1 MSSWSDLARS
11 TGLGGVFVGVT
22 LGGALSFLIYRM
34 FPNDALWIFLI
45 GGLVLALALGA
56 YKLVL
61 RWLDRR
67 KAREME
73 QGVLGNAAALPQGI
87 TGSDQRAKFDDLRR
101 KFQEGLARLREEG
114 TDIYELPW
122 FAIVGESGSGKTEA
136 IRNSGLT
143 FPAGRDTALIG
154 AGGTINMDWWFPK
167 GAGEGVSDRAKKGAV
182 LLDTAGEMIMRE
194 MPAGATREWTEF
206 LKLLKTHRPNCPING
221 VILAIPANSLLV
233 DTADEVNRKADKIA
247 REFKVIQK
255 TLGLRFPVFVLVTK
269 SDLICG
275 FREFFENMDDPQL
288 KAQYQ
293 MLGWSNPAPLEEP
306 FRLES
311 VGEGLKS
318 VGDRLRRRRLTFLL
332 DPVGAESPEETR
344 TDQVDALYPFPD
356 GLERIAPRLKRYI
369 DVIFGGDAFS
379 DKPPF
384 LRGLYFTSAM
394 REGSSI
400 DAELAEAM
408 GIPVTS
414 LVDTRHWE
422 RNRAYFLRDLFQKK
436 VFCEAGLVTGAANPQ
451 LQHRLRKAAVLAAGF
466 AAALLLGYWTWSSA
480 TEFNEVVGKSRDY
493 WNAAAQPEYW
503 GPSPWTRAPYFAP
516 VVKSDGT
523 WDDRPIRPAPQPEVS
538 VSQFHRDLCEKS
550 KEEIRPPAVF
560 WLVAKGFGDLEK
572 DRRKARQLLFEQSVL
587 RPVVDRCRDLM
598 LQSKEPA
605 KAAPAPDFW
614 SDAHTEALAELLR
627 LEAGAVCGGSPDK
640 TRIALELLLVNV
652 RPASDAKAAD
662 QKTDLELLTK
672 VLEQLY
678 AKDGGAANWPP
689 EEFRGTPYAT
699 KAIDEGIKRFR
710 AHWQGQVA
718 KAKEPLSAL
727 AAALGEF
734 DKAEQDLLAVSRNS
748 GATARP
754 MTLAQAETNR
764 DDFRK
769 RCGVLLTAGDKLTKA
784 LDAELKPPSA
794 TLEEAYRQALEQ
806 AAEEA
811 RAAFARL
818 LCALE
823 RPPASSSAAEEVVS
837 SKPGAAQIDRWRKD
851 IEGRRDEVLKGF
863 VNVRLDK
870 RKRDELARLQ
880 ALFLAPVSGK
890 AVQGFLEDLKKQE
903 RRVGA
908 LHPPSL
914 LEQVGAEHP
923 PYTLPA
929 AGGAESPCRL
939 YVARSVLY
947 LAAGEFAGSPVPS
960 GPTIS
965 TIGSVLDELAKSSEK
980 ALSRINGLKV
990 SPPPADAEAAK
1001 RTDEA
1006 HLLASTAVHLAASAK
1021 LYRVIEAA
1029 LKSAPGTESE
1039 VTKHVADVARKPDG
1053 VGAYRFPPDLPLV
1066 TIPPYDDGYEPEAA
1080 ASVLQGWFGVGKKL
1094 KVWLDSGGNPG
1105 KSAAGA
1111 IASDDLDKQYQQ
1123 KSQAYVSYASSYLQW
1138 WSGTVPTSLEVKAPA
1153 VPSWSGWQADLLK
1166 AQPDD
1171 VLPKLEK
1178 LGRMILQALKGLKP
1192 VAQDLPVDVNKALD
1206 KAIEAARGQVDNFAL
1221 TTYGT
1226 RLKVKLNAWMALGA
1240 DTVAAAMKVR
1250 AMTPAE
1256 FVGDYL
1262 RTPVSSEQFVDYYW
1276 YTLWLASL
1284 EVLAQDAKGKVGEKL
1299 ASFRPEFARFPLVKP
1314 NGKPPLE
1321 AADVARARKIVVELI
1336 GPSKAETIG
1345 GVADLKALGRPDAEP
1360 SLQELRDWVDKTW
1373 RPKLEALLTVLK
1385 ALPEGGIYKCVVY
1398 IPTYLE
1404 QLKEV
1409 GAENRTLVR
1418 FWRRVMPLG
1427 KKDEKDA
1434 RGFDGPQRV
1443 EWGTVEYPCE
1453 KDLVMEFGDFGR
1465 EDPGTS
1471 RVATNRLPIPLPK
1484 PWAPFHLL
1492 LNGKSKLV
1500 SRLLEGKQC
1509 RVRIEVPAKDGG
1521 LVLLLDLEFLDAGI
1535 PPIDAWDWPSK

>member
-1 MSSWSDLARS
+1 
-11 TGLGGVFVGVT
+11 
-22 LGGALSFLIYRM
+22 
-34 FPNDALWIFLI
+34 
-45 GGLVLALALGA
+45 
-56 YKLVL
+56 
-61 RWLDRR
+61 
-67 KAREME
+67 
-73 QGVLGNAAALPQGI
+73 
-87 TGSDQRAKFDDLRR
+87 
-101 KFQEGLARLREEG
+101 
-114 TDIYELPW
+114 
-122 FAIVGESGSGKTEA
+122 
-136 IRNSGLT
+136 
-143 FPAGRDTALIG
+143 
-154 AGGTINMDWWFPK
+154 
-167 GAGEGVSDRAKKGAV
+167 
-182 LLDTAGEMIMRE
+182 

-247 REFKVIQK
+247 REFTVIQK

-293 MLGWSNPAPLEEP
+293 VLGWSNPALLEEP

-311 VGEGLKS
+311 VGEGLTS
-318 VGDRLRRRRLTFLL
+318 VGDRLRRRRLTLLL
-332 DPVGAESPEETR
+332 DPAGAASPEETR

-369 DVIFGGDAFS
+369 EVIFGGDAFS

-451 LQHRLRKAAVLAAGF
+451 RQHRLRKAAVLAAGF

-503 GPSPWTRAPYFAP
+503 GPSPWTRASYFAP

-523 WDDRPIRPAPQPEVS
+523 WDARPIRPAQQPEVS
-538 VSQFHRDLCEKS
+538 ISQFHRDLCEKS

-560 WLVAKGFGDLEK
+560 WLVAKWFGNLEK

-587 RPVVDRCRDLM
+587 RPVVDRCRALM

-605 KAAPAPDFW
+605 NAASAPDFW

-627 LEAGAVCGGSPDK
+627 LEAGAVCGGSRDK
-640 TRIALELLLVNV
+640 IRIALESLLVNV
-652 RPASDAKAAD
+652 RPASDVKAAD
-662 QKTDLELLTK
+662 KKADLELLTK

-678 AKDGGAANWPP
+678 AKDGGAASWPP

-710 AHWQGQVA
+710 TYWQGQVA

-727 AAALGEF
+727 TAALGEF
-734 DKAEQDLLAVSRNS
+734 DKAEQDLLAVFPRRD
-748 GATARP
+748 ATARP

-764 DDFRK
+764 DEFQK
-769 RCGVLLTAGDKLTKA
+769 RGGVLLTAGDKLGKA
-784 LDAELKPPSA
+784 LDAEFKLPSA

-837 SKPGAAQIDRWRKD
+837 SRPGAAQIDRWRKD
-851 IEGRRDEVLKGF
+851 MEGRRDEVLKGF
-863 VNVRLDK
+863 VDVRLDK
-870 RKRDELARLQ
+870 RKRDELARFQ

-890 AVQGFLEDLKKQE
+890 AVQGFLEDLKKQRPE
-903 RRVGA
+903 RVAQAGA
-908 LHPPSL
+908 FLTL
-914 LEQVGAEHP
+914 
-923 PYTLPA
+923 LPA
-929 AGGAESPCRL
+929 AGGAEPPCRL
-939 YVARSVLY
+939 SVARSVLY
-947 LAAGEFAGSPVPS
+947 LAADEFAGSPAPS
-960 GPTIS
+960 GAAIS
-965 TIGSVLDELAKSSEK
+965 TIGSVLDQFAKSSEK
-980 ALSRINGLKV
+980 ALSRIDGLKV
-990 SPPPADAEAAK
+990 SPSPADAEAAK

-1021 LYRVIEAA
+1021 LYRLIEAA
-1029 LKSAPGTESE
+1029 VKSAPATESE
-1039 VTKHVADVARKPDG
+1039 VKKHVADVARKPDG
-1053 VGAYRFPPDLPLV
+1053 AGAYRLPQDLPLV
-1066 TIPPYDDGYEPEAA
+1066 RIPAYDDGYEPEAA

-1094 KVWLDSGGNPG
+1094 KAWLDPGGNPG

-1111 IASDDLDKQYQQ
+1111 IAWADLGKQYQQ
-1123 KSQAYVSYASSYLQW
+1123 SNQAYVSYASSYLKW
-1138 WSGTVPTSLEVKAPA
+1138 WNGTVPASLEVKVPA
-1153 VPSWSGWQADLLK
+1153 VPSWSDWQAALLK

-1171 VLPKLEK
+1171 VLPRLEK
-1178 LGRMILQALKGLKP
+1178 LSRMILEALERLQP
-1192 VAQDLPVDVNKALD
+1192 VAQDLTVDVNKALG
-1206 KAIEAARGQVDNFAL
+1206 AARGQVDNFAL

-1226 RLKVKLNAWMALGA
+1226 RLKVKLNAWTALGA
-1240 DTVAAAMKVR
+1240 DTMAAARKVR
-1250 AMTPAE
+1250 ALTPAE
-1256 FVGDYL
+1256 CVGDYL

-1299 ASFRPEFARFPLVKP
+1299 ASFKDEFARFPLVKP

-1321 AADVARARKIVVELI
+1321 AADVARARKIVVELM
-1336 GPSKAETIG
+1336 GTSKAETIG
-1345 GVADLKALGRPDAEP
+1345 GGADLKALGRPDAEP
-1360 SLQELRDWVDKTW
+1360 WLQKLRDLVDETR
-1373 RPKLEALLTVLK
+1373 RPKLEDLQKVLK
-1385 ALPEGGIYKCVVY
+1385 ALPEGGNYTCRIL
-1398 IPTYLE
+1398 IPRELE
-1404 QLKEV
+1404 QQDKLGAGNSVFVVFRRCVLPRGETKWGKEK
-1409 GAENRTLVR
+1409 N
-1418 FWRRVMPLG
+1418 FS
-1427 KKDEKDA
+1427 
-1434 RGFDGPQRV
+1434 GPQPGEPPSV

-1453 KDLVMEFGDFGR
+1453 KDLVMEFGEWGR
-1465 EDPGTS
+1465 YGLGTPRVPGDT
-1471 RVATNRLPIPLPK
+1471 LPIPLPK
-1484 PWAPFHLL
+1484 PWPPFHLL
-1492 LNGKSKLV
+1492 LDGKSKLV
-1500 SRLLEGKQC
+1500 SRSPDGKQC

-1521 LVLLLDLEFLDAGI
+1521 LVLLLDLEFPDAGI
-1535 PPIDAWDWPSK
+1535 PPIDAWDWSK